1 MNESSKK
8 IETLLQQSRSG
19 IEIPSRAEF
28 NMLMKNVTNQS
39 INRKIL
45 QKGIKS
51 PFILF
56 MNVTKNKLVLAG
68 SAALLAI
75 IVIIPSVRHQRVDT
89 VLTPV
94 SNQEMAMPTDEQ
106 SVVIMQESK
115 GSISEDIIA
124 DIMNEFDQEDML
136 IAQELADDGY
146 VQNDYEVDSFIIS

>member
-68 SAALLAI
+68 SVALLAI

-89 VLTPV
+89 VLTPA

-106 SVVIMQESK
+106 SVIIMQESK

>member
-8 IETLLQQSRSG
+8 IETLLQQSRSS

-28 NMLMKNVTNQS
+28 GILMKNVTNQS
-39 INRKIL
+39 VNRKTL

-68 SAALLAI
+68 SVALLAI

-89 VLTPV
+89 VLTPA

-106 SVVIMQESK
+106 SVIIMQESK

>member
-8 IETLLQQSRSG
+8 IETLLQQSRSS
-19 IEIPSRAEF
+19 IEIPSRTEF
-28 NMLMKNVTNQS
+28 NILMNTVTNQS
-39 INRKIL
+39 LDRKITH
-45 QKGIKS
+45 KGIKS

-56 MNVTKNKLVLAG
+56 MNITKNKLVLAG

>member
-68 SAALLAI
+68 SVALLAI

>member
-19 IEIPSRAEF
+19 IEIPSRTEF
-28 NMLMKNVTNQS
+28 SILMKNVTNQS
-39 INRKIL
+39 VNRKTL

-68 SAALLAI
+68 SVALLAI
-75 IVIIPSVRHQRVDT
+75 IVIIPNVRHQRVDT
-89 VLTPV
+89 VLTPA

-146 VQNDYEVDSFIIS
+146 VQNDYEVDDFIIS